1 MEMLSIKEKLVV
13 EEKVILEVQNLKKHF
28 DMTKGLIKKTTSK
41 VRAVDGL
48 NFKVYEGETLG
59 IVGESGCGKSTTGQ
73 LILGLLDATEGHIF
87 FRDQDIAGMSQKELR
102 NARRDLQV
110 IFQDPYSSLNPRMTV
125 EEIIGEPLI
134 VHGLASG
141 KSLRKEVMDLMK
153 LVGLGEHQLKRFPH
167 EFSGGQRQRIGI
179 ARALALKPKVIVCD
193 EAVSALD
200 VSIQAQILNLL
211 KKLQRELGLTY
222 IFIAHGLPAVRHIS
236 DRIGVMYLGR
246 MVELADRDEIFE
258 RPLHPYTHA
267 LLDSVPIPD
276 PRFRKEHQLIEG
288 EIPNPS
294 NPPSG
299 CHFHPRCPYSTDLCK
314 KNDPA
319 YVEVLTN
326 HFVAC
331 HYPLLDKDTNV
342 LPDIVK

>member
-1 MEMLSIKEKLVV
+1 MNAVEDQVIMEVK
-13 EEKVILEVQNLKKHF
+13 NLKKHF
-28 DMTKGLIKKTTSK
+28 DMSKGFIKKTKTI

-48 NFKVYEGETLG
+48 NFKVYKGETLG
-59 IVGESGCGKSTTGQ
+59 IVGESGCGKSTTGS
-73 LILGLLDATEGHIF
+73 LMLGLLDATDGHIYF
-87 FRDQDIAGMSQKELR
+87 QDQDIAGMTKEELR
-102 NARRDLQV
+102 KARRDLQV

-125 EEIIGEPLI
+125 EELVGEPLL

-141 KSLRKEVMDLMK
+141 KELKKQVSELLK
-153 LVGLGEHQLKRFPH
+153 LVGLREHQMKLYPH

-211 KKLQRELGLTY
+211 KKLQKEMDLTY

-236 DRIGVMYLGR
+236 DRIGVMYLGK
-246 MVELADRDEIFE
+246 MVELADRDELFE
-258 RPLHPYTHA
+258 HPLHPYTHA

-276 PRFRKEHQLIEG
+276 PRLRKEHQLIKG
-288 EIPNPS
+288 EIPSPS

-299 CHFHPRCPYSTDLCK
+299 CPFHPRCPYAQAKCEIDMPEYREIL
-314 KNDPA
+314 PA
-319 YVEVLTN
+319 

-331 HYPLLDKDTNV
+331 HYPLVNEDTNV
-342 LPDIVK
+342 LPHVKKVK

>member
-1 MEMLSIKEKLVV
+1 METT
-13 EEKVILEVQNLKKHF
+13 EEKVIMEVTGLKKHF
-28 DMTKGLIKKTTSK
+28 DMSKGFFKKTNTK

-48 NFKVYEGETLG
+48 DFKVYKGETLG

-73 LILGLLDATEGHIF
+73 LMLGLLDATEGHIYF
-87 FRDQDIAGMSQKELR
+87 QNDDIAGMTQEELR
-102 NARRDLQV
+102 KARRDLQV

-125 EEIIGEPLI
+125 EQLVGEPLL

-141 KSLRKEVMDLMK
+141 KELKKQVRELIE
-153 LVGLGEHQLKRFPH
+153 LVGLREHQLKLYPH

-211 KKLQRELGLTY
+211 KKLQKEMDLTY

-236 DRIGVMYLGR
+236 DRIGVMYLGK
-246 MVELADRDEIFE
+246 MVELADRDELFE
-258 RPLHPYTHA
+258 HPLHPYTHA
-267 LLDSVPIPD
+267 LLDSIPIPD
-276 PRFRKEHQLIEG
+276 PRLRKEHQLIKG
-288 EIPNPS
+288 EIPSPS

-299 CHFHPRCPYSTDLCK
+299 CPFHPRCPYVTEKCVDEMPIYREIL
-314 KNDPA
+314 P
-319 YVEVLTN
+319 N
-326 HFVAC
+326 HQVAC
-331 HYPLLDKDTNV
+331 HYPLLDKDTNI
-342 LPDIVK
+342 LPDSTLVK

>member
-1 MEMLSIKEKLVV
+1 MIRLEQTA
-13 EEKVILEVQNLKKHF
+13 ILEIKNLKKHF
-28 DMTKGLIKKTTSK
+28 VMTKGIIKKNTTK

-48 NFKVYEGETLG
+48 NFDVYQGETLG

-73 LILGLLDATEGHIF
+73 LILGLLDATEGNIYF
-87 FRDQDIAGMSQKELR
+87 QNRDLAVLSQEELR
-102 NARRDLQV
+102 KARRDLQV

-125 EEIIGEPLI
+125 EELIGEPLV
-134 VHGLASG
+134 VHKLASG
-141 KSLRKEVMDLMK
+141 KKLREEVIELMK

-222 IFIAHGLPAVRHIS
+222 VFIAHGLPAVRHIS

-246 MVELADRDEIFE
+246 MVELSDRDEIFE
-258 RPLHPYTHA
+258 KPLHPYTQA

-276 PRFRKEHQLIEG
+276 PKLRKEHQLIEG

-299 CHFHPRCPYSTDLCK
+299 CHFHPRCPYATDRCRQE
-314 KNDPA
+314 DPE
-319 YVEVLTN
+319 YREIMPK

-331 HYPLLDKDTNV
+331 HHPLL
-342 LPDIVK
+342 